1 MITRITNLTDMTA
14 MVLFIGI
21 IAGVTIV
28 GCFLLSNLRKI
39 DWHNKSGTKLK
50 ESLKMF
56 LTGIVAAVIA
66 LVVYIFIIR

>member
-1 MITRITNLTDMTA
+1 MLTRITNLTDMTA

-28 GCFLLSNLRKI
+28 GCFHLSNLRKI
-39 DWHNKSGTKLK
+39 DWHNQSGTKLK